1 MAQPGAIYY
10 LSLFV
15 LIITLQFWR
24 TFQVVKDNPTEHTW
38 REYFHVSLQVLYT
51 SAGVAIL
58 LIGELK
64 EWIPVIMMVYIGL
77 VVSSSYLDTTGK
89 KFKQSTQ
96 FAVHVFI
103 IIFVVIVTLY
113 SYEKIL
119 PRKNIIKD
127 IQKPVSAA
135 AIAHNYKVAFPYI
148 DRTLV
153 KHVGSN
159 KMRETLLY
167 FATIVKGTSRDD
179 ALLKAKLVALN
190 VDNDNAAIRLFN
202 PSQKGKEGKIQ
213 LFTEQ
218 SVVED
223 LP

>member
-1 MAQPGAIYY
+1 
-10 LSLFV
+10 
-15 LIITLQFWR
+15 
-24 TFQVVKDNPTEHTW
+24 
-38 REYFHVSLQVLYT
+38 LQVLYT

-64 EWIPVIMMVYIGL
+64 EWIPVIMMIYLGL

-89 KFKQSTQ
+89 NFKQSTQ
-96 FAVHVFI
+96 FAVHMFI
-103 IIFVVIVTLY
+103 IIFVVAVTLY

-119 PRKNIIKD
+119 PRQHNNKEN
-127 IQKPVSAA
+127 QKPISATVSATVA
-135 AIAHNYKVAFPYI
+135 VHNYKVAFPYI

-159 KMRETLLY
+159 RMRDTLLY
-167 FATIVKGTSRDD
+167 FATNVKGISRDD
-179 ALLKAKLVALN
+179 AILKAKLMAFNLE
-190 VDNDNAAIRLFN
+190 NDNVAIKLFN

-213 LFTEQ
+213 ILSEQ
-218 SVVED
+218 AVVED